1 MAKDRRFLYLG
12 TMEVLLE
19 AGECREHDICE
30 IEIKLHSDNEY
41 SRPDDKKQKI
51 CALLKA
57 VEHMLIGL

>member
-12 TMEVLLE
+12 TMEVMLE
-19 AGECREHDICE
+19 ASKCGEHDICE
-30 IEIKLHSDNEY
+30 IEVKLHSNNEY
-41 SRPDDKKQKI
+41 ARPDAKKQKI